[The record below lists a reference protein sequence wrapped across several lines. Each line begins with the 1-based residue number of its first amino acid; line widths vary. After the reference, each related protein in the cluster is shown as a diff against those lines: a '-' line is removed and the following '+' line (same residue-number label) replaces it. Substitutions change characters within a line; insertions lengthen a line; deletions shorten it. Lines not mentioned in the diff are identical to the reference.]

1 MRQRA
6 SDDVGRFATTAALME
21 AAPTLKPRRMQ
32 ETGFTKA
39 RSNGALADAVE
50 IRGGSIARVFAHAEL
65 PLSLID
71 QPEMLVPLRD
81 QVRLLEYAS
90 REIGDEALSA
100 RLASEAGIPGL
111 GVYGDR
117 LLSAPRLEAAIARA
131 SLLIGALL
139 QSSTSL
145 RLDVDGP
152 WARWTYDISVSTEV
166 GRQKHDILALGY
178 MLDLLRR
185 FAGPRWTPPQVE
197 VIGPPIMRRAAV
209 QDVLSCELSRG
220 AVSAIL
226 FPSELLELPS
236 LRPGLPDDAGIV
248 EIETAVPDPRDI
260 VKCVEH
266 LIELALLED
275 RPHVDWVARKL
286 DLSGRSL
293 QRHLSIHNT
302 TFEAVMD
309 RVLSRHATTLL
320 EQGEMQV
327 TQVALQLG
335 YADPSHFVRAFR
347 RWIGQTPGEFRRSL
361 GIARRSMGRGLSRGA
376 MRKF

>member
-1 MRQRA
+1 
-6 SDDVGRFATTAALME
+6 ME
-21 AAPTLKPRRMQ
+21 AAPTVKPQRMQ

-50 IRGGSIARVFAHAEL
+50 IRGGSIKRVFARAEL

-71 QPEMLVPLRD
+71 QPELLVPLRD
-81 QVRLLEYAS
+81 QVLLLEYAS
-90 REIGDEALSA
+90 REIGDDALSA
-100 RLASEAGIPGL
+100 RLASEAGVPGL

-117 LLSAPRLEAAIARA
+117 ILSAPCLQAAIARA

-145 RLDVDGP
+145 RLDAEGP
-152 WARWTYDISVSTEV
+152 WARWSYAISASTEV

-185 FAGPRWTPPQVE
+185 FAGSRWTPPRVE
-197 VIGPPIMRRAAV
+197 VIGPPIRGRAAV
-209 QDVLSCELSRG
+209 QDVLSCEISRG
-220 AVSAIL
+220 DVSAII

-236 LRPGLPDDAGIV
+236 LRPGLPGDGGIV
-248 EIETAVPDPRDI
+248 EIETPLPDPRDI
-260 VKCVEH
+260 IKCVEH
-266 LIELALLED
+266 LIRLALLEG
-275 RPHVDWVARKL
+275 RPRVEWVARKM

-293 QRHLSIHNT
+293 QRHLSTYNT

-309 RVLSRHATTLL
+309 RVLARYATTLL
-320 EQGEMQV
+320 EQGEMQI
-327 TQVALQLG
+327 TQIALQLG

-347 RWIGQTPGEFRRSL
+347 RWTGQTPTQFVRLSL
-361 GIARRSMGRGLSRGA
+361 GITRSSVA
-376 MRKF
+376 AD

>member
-1 MRQRA
+1 MRRAIPTALDASRRRRA
-6 SDDVGRFATTAALME
+6 SLKSRSNRKAAE
-21 AAPTLKPRRMQ
+21 MQ

-50 IRGGSIARVFAHAEL
+50 IRGGSITRVFARAEL

-71 QPEMLVPLRD
+71 QPELLVPLRD
-81 QVRLLEYAS
+81 QVHLLEYAS
-90 REIGDEALSA
+90 REIGDAALSA

-152 WARWTYDISVSTEV
+152 RARWTYDISVSTGV

-197 VIGPPIMRRAAV
+197 VIGPPIMGRAAV

-220 AVSAIL
+220 DVSAII

-236 LRPGLPDDAGIV
+236 LRSRLPDDAGIV
-248 EIETAVPDPRDI
+248 EIERPVPDPRDI
-260 VKCVEH
+260 VQCVEH
-266 LIELALLED
+266 LIRLALLEG
-275 RPHVDWVARKL
+275 RPRIDWVAGKM

-309 RVLSRHATTLL
+309 RVLTRHAATLL
-320 EQGEMQV
+320 EQGGMQI

-347 RWIGQTPGEFRRSL
+347 RWTGQTPGEFRRSL
-361 GIARRSMGRGLSRGA
+361 RITRSSMVA
-376 MRKF
+376 

>member
-1 MRQRA
+1 
-6 SDDVGRFATTAALME
+6 
-21 AAPTLKPRRMQ
+21 MQ

-39 RSNGALADAVE
+39 RTNGALADAVE
-50 IRGGSIARVFAHAEL
+50 IRGGSITRVFARAEL

-81 QVRLLEYAS
+81 QVHLLEYAS
-90 REIGDEALSA
+90 HEIGDDALSA

-111 GVYGDR
+111 GVYGDH

-145 RLDVDGP
+145 HLDVDGP
-152 WARWTYDISVSTEV
+152 WARWTYDISASTEV

-197 VIGPPIMRRAAV
+197 VIGPPIMGRVAV

-220 AVSAIL
+220 DMSAII

-248 EIETAVPDPRDI
+248 EIETPVPDPRDI

-266 LIELALLED
+266 LIRLALLES
-275 RPHVDWVARKL
+275 RPRIDWVARKM

-293 QRHLSIHNT
+293 QRHLSTHNT

-309 RVLSRHATTLL
+309 RVLTRHATTRL
-320 EQGEMQV
+320 EQGEMQI
-327 TQVALQLG
+327 TQLALQLG

-347 RWIGQTPGEFRRSL
+347 RWTGQTPSEFRRGL
-361 GIARRSMGRGLSRGA
+361 GITRRSMV
-376 MRKF
+376 MRKRRSPFTRAHDSR